1 MFVYFCSLKICASG
15 FIKCLETFFCLL
27 LIVKAFSLQKVVKK
41 IVEVRLVRGQMNMA
55 DEAKL
60 HCPICST
67 FEVLVVLLATGRFSW
82 RIGPIL
88 LTSCKCCSIL
98 CISWICWVYFS
109 DVMVLPGFRKLLW
122 IRWAADYQT
131 VTMTFFW
138 SRFGFG
144 KCFGVSCGSTS
155 DSEGQEPAWSA
166 GDLDLILGMGRASG
180 EGTGNPL

>member
-1 MFVYFCSLKICASG
+1 MFVYFCSLKNYALG
-15 FIKCLETFFCLL
+15 FIECLETFFCLL
-27 LIVKAFSLQKVVKK
+27 SFVKAFSLQKVVKK
-41 IVEVRLVRGQMNMA
+41 LVEVRSVRGQLNMA

-60 HCPICST
+60 HCPIRSA
-67 FEVLVVLLATGRFSW
+67 FEVLVVLLAVGRFSW

-88 LTSCKCCSIL
+88 LTSCKSCSIL

-144 KCFGVSCGSTS
+144 KCFGASCGSTG
-155 DSEGQEPAWSA
+155 DSEGQESACNA
-166 GDLDLILGMGRASG
+166 GDLDLILGIGRSSG
-180 EGTGNPL
+180 EGNGNPV